1 MFKLRN
7 KKGFALVEVICA
19 FSVFSILFLFAVS
32 LRVDEVKMKK
42 VNDDIQ
48 NYTYYIDAV
57 KNEMIFNYTPMD
69 IDNLSR
75 QEKIYLS
82 KNKILDN
89 QSQVDLK
96 EDRAVGNAYPYITVS
111 YLNENGALKITLK
124 LYTDIM
130 GKEKIFVCNF
140 TK

>member
-96 EDRAVGNAYPYITVS
+96 EDRAVGDSYPYITVS